1 METDEWDEIQHGSI
15 FMDKDKGKDNV
26 LILVL
31 VPLKIYTFHDHY
43 KVLRKID
50 SLEGKNELRRKYFVE
65 MG

>member
-15 FMDKDKGKDNV
+15 FMDKDKGKDNI

-43 KVLRKID
+43 KVL
-50 SLEGKNELRRKYFVE
+50 
-65 MG
+65 